1 MDNPHGYHVIV
12 ASEPVSK
19 LIFLTRYSLNDRYF
33 VDFVEGQWLL
43 LKKGEFIMIGKKSHD
58 AGEGK
63 VTNGTNGTTEME
75 ITFDQ
80 LKI

>member
-43 LKKGEFIMIGKKSHD
+43 LKKGEFIMIGKKSQD

-75 ITFDQ
+75 ISFDQ